1 MRRTAAQGPALTE
14 DLEGAGAQWT
24 LQRALLVCV
33 AACRCVQQLLMALF
47 RAGREPLAITV
58 AATTRTDARL
68 WISPGIASNYGAPI
82 VDASHR
88 RAVCC
93 MSYLTLRI
101 YKKWA
106 RSSSR
111 MLTQVSRQGVLQFTV
126 LAALK

>member
-1 MRRTAAQGPALTE
+1 MDTAACT
-14 DLEGAGAQWT
+14 
-24 LQRALLVCV
+24 LVCV
-33 AACRCVQQLLMALF
+33 AACRCLPQLLMVLF

-68 WISPGIASNYGAPI
+68 WISPGIASNYGAPR
-82 VDASHR
+82 VDASYSS
-88 RAVCC
+88 AVCG

-111 MLTQVSRQGVLQFTV
+111 MPT
-126 LAALK
+126 